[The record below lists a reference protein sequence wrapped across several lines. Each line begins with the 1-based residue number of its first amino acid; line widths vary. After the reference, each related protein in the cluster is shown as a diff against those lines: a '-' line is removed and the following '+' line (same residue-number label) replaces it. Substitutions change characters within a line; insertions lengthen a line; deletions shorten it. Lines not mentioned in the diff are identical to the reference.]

1 MLAAWEAIFPTPVLR
16 ANIGREFTEKELQFF
31 LQSQSRTT
39 GNVLNMRTVDTRV
52 LDAPELHSLR
62 SFIEDHVDRFARE
75 TISRSER
82 LEFYITQ
89 SWINYTK
96 PGQSHHR
103 HCHTN
108 SLISGVLYIS
118 AVKEVDGICFYKNAP
133 SAIKAGDDVQNRFS
147 ASSWRFSVGAG
158 DLVVFPS
165 NVTHGVDQ
173 NRTDYT
179 RASLAF
185 NAFVRGE
192 LGSEELLNRLT
203 L

>member
-1 MLAAWEAIFPTPVLR
+1 MLSTWEAIFPTPVLR
-16 ANIGREFTEKELQFF
+16 TNIGREFTEEELQFF
-31 LQSQSRTT
+31 VRLQSKTT

-52 LDAPELHSLR
+52 LDAPELRSLR
-62 SFIEDHVDRFARE
+62 SFIEDHVDQFARK
-75 TISRSER
+75 TICTSER

-89 SWINYTK
+89 SWINYTR

-108 SLISGVLYIS
+108 SLISGVLYLS
-118 AVKEVDGICFYKNAP
+118 AVKEVDGICFYRNAP
-133 SAIKAGDDVQNRFS
+133 PAIKAGDDVQNAFS
-147 ASSWRFSVGAG
+147 AASWRFSVGAG
-158 DLVVFPS
+158 DLILFPS

-173 NRTDYT
+173 NRGGHV

-185 NAFVRGE
+185 NTFVRGE
-192 LGSEELLNRLT
+192 LGSDELLNRLT